1 LKTEDIKRDI
11 CFVVTP
17 IGADE
22 SAERRYAD
30 GITDG
35 VLKPVLEEFNLVPLV
50 AHRIAKAGSINS
62 QVINNLYTSK
72 LVIANL
78 TGLNPNV
85 MYEVGIRYTM
95 RKPMILI
102 CEKGTRLPFDIIEER
117 TIFYANDI
125 AGSEELK
132 DRLRGMLTDFD
143 FDGLQDNPVYRILD
157 FDNAMGKISD
167 ESASDA
173 LLKQLKDIIQSS
185 KANDQNSRI
194 TRTVSIELVD
204 ESSKMLTS
212 SETLE
217 LSKEI
222 LRVSDSLIAPKN
234 LRNTT
239 SHRPILSYSTTFTW
253 EVDHS
258 LISLACRNIL
268 GDKFLSII
276 PVV

>member
-1 LKTEDIKRDI
+1 MKIDEIKKDI

-35 VLKPVLEEFNLVPLV
+35 VLKPILEEFNLYPLV
-50 AHRIAKAGSINS
+50 AHKISKTGSINS
-62 QVINNLYTSK
+62 LIINNLYSAK

-117 TIFYANDI
+117 TIFYTNDI

-132 DRLRGMLTDFD
+132 SKLRSMLTDFD
-143 FDGLQDNPVYRILD
+143 FDGLQDNPVYRVLD
-157 FDNAMGKISD
+157 FENAMGKLSD
-167 ESASDA
+167 ESASDS
-173 LLKQLKDIIQSS
+173 LLKQLKDLIQTSRSNDSNERII
-185 KANDQNSRI
+185 
-194 TRTVSIELVD
+194 RTVSIELIED
-204 ESSKMLTS
+204 DSDF
-212 SETLE
+212 
-217 LSKEI
+217 LSTPGALKLPTEI
-222 LRVSDSLIAPKN
+222 LRVSDNFIAPINLKN
-234 LRNTT
+234 STNSSSLLT
-239 SHRPILSYSTTFTW
+239 YSSTFSW
-253 EVDHS
+253 DIDHS
-258 LISLACRNIL
+258 LIELACKNTF
-268 GDKFLSII
+268 GDKFLSITL
-276 PVV
+276 VV

>member
-1 LKTEDIKRDI
+1 MENEEIKRDI

-35 VLKPVLEEFNLVPLV
+35 VLKPILEEFNLVPRV
-50 AHRIAKAGSINS
+50 AHRIAKSGSINS
-62 QVINNLYTSK
+62 QVINNLYTAK

-117 TIFYANDI
+117 TIFYTNDI

-132 DRLRGMLTDFD
+132 NRLCSMLGDFD
-143 FDGLQDNPVYRILD
+143 FDGLQDNPIYRVLD

-185 KANDQNSRI
+185 KDNESNSRI
-194 TRTVSIELVD
+194 TRTVSIELAD
-204 ESSKMLTS
+204 ESSKILS
-212 SETLE
+212 SSDLLE

-222 LRVSDSLIAPKN
+222 LRVSDSIIAPQN
-234 LRNTT
+234 LRNSTN
-239 SHRPILSYSTTFTW
+239 HMPLLSYSTTFTW
-253 EVDHS
+253 EVDKS
-258 LISLACRNIL
+258 LIGLACKNTL